1 MSIQQVLLGL
11 GASSEEINGE
21 DVFASYIRN
30 NYNTDS
36 SHHYDPTAHV
46 GNGIK
51 FGNSNAGFSVKFPG
65 NYSYLQ
71 IADHADLEIA
81 SSQFTME
88 CWFYQT
94 ANSGS
99 GSNSHTLMAKWD
111 NDGRK
116 EFIFRI
122 TESSGQKLHW
132 LSTTDGNSNQTI
144 TGNTTVTNN
153 AWHHAAATRDSS
165 GVIRLFLD
173 GTLQSS
179 TLTQSSTHQNNHEF
193 MIGANGSS
201 GIEQFMDG
209 YISNVRFIKGSCLY
223 TSTFTPSTTAL
234 KSVTNTKLL
243 CCNQNTVTG
252 STITPDVIKNTHK
265 NNGTIVGENLPLNF
279 GPFTE
284 SDGAGG
290 LVWTKNRAAQW
301 HVLYDTVRGGSYSL
315 TTNNMDPQANNIAG
329 AVTFNNGG
337 YSIASGYGENNSSNQ
352 KYVDWLF
359 RKSEGFFD
367 IVQFSGNGVTSG
379 RAIDHNLKSVPGMM
393 IVKRINSGG
402 SSGYQQ
408 WFVYHDAPS
417 MDGYRLKLQG
427 QDQRQS
433 DGNQVWGNGSSF
445 VRPTSTQ
452 FTVGEFI
459 NFSGGTYIAYLFAGG
474 RSNATGSSSCSFN
487 GTAGLDVAASS
498 AVNFG
503 TGQFC
508 VECWVYVDNLP
519 GTGSPSYGRVFQL
532 DGPTANGNTNNLQ
545 ITIRP
550 DNSTLH
556 AWNGGGAV
564 AIVGSKPLKGGWNHI
579 AVNRDSNNLI
589 TQYVNGIPDGTVTS
603 SHNFNPNSGS
613 PRMRIGY
620 YDSAG
625 SGNGVFDGKISN
637 LRVTVGEPVYTAA
650 FIPSKEPLTTT
661 SQGVT
666 ASNVKLLCCNDVS
679 SATGSTVTP
688 GSISNNGT
696 NPVAYA
702 VTPFADL
709 AKYKFGESG
718 KEDMIKTGQYL
729 GNGNSDGP
737 EVYLGWQP
745 QWVMVKHVS
754 SSGLWLMSD
763 NMRGVFNTINPNSTG
778 SEGYDPYLQA
788 NDTAAEY
795 TTYDWIEYMPD
806 GFKLR
811 NTGQSLN
818 SNNSEYVYIA
828 IRADDGYT
836 SKLPT
841 AGSEVF
847 TISRG
852 NSRTSI
858 PAVVAGFPVDFFFM
872 KYYASSSGNF
882 DSSNRLTGN
891 GFVRT
896 NTKEQAQDSDGYV
909 FDSSVGIG
917 GGGVNWITEDAQTW
931 LWKKGRGFDVVL
943 FEGNS
948 VQGRDVRHGLG
959 VPPDMMWLKNRTRTT
974 GGGSDWNVYVRG
986 ITHLNVYGS
995 DPDNY
1000 GNNPATLELNTSDQA
1015 NFSMSGTWDHTHPTS
1030 THFRVGDT
1038 YTTNE
1043 NGSSMQALLFASID
1057 GVSKIGYYAGDG
1069 NADRALNF
1077 GFRPKF
1083 FLHKRVD
1090 GGGSWSLYD
1099 DVRGFNKRL
1108 ILNTINAQVSAW
1120 EFEQTATGVIIKD
1133 TSGYNNS
1140 SEVYIYYAHA

>member
-1 MSIQQVLLGL
+1 MLLGL
-11 GASSEEINGE
+11 GASSKEINGE

-30 NYNTDS
+30 NYNTS
-36 SHHYDPTAHV
+36 TSHHYDPTAHV

-65 NYSYLQ
+65 SLDYLE

-88 CWFYQT
+88 CWFYQINNT
-94 ANSGS
+94 TSGS
-99 GSNSHTLMAKWD
+99 GSHTLMSKWD

-122 TESSGQKLHW
+122 TDSGGQKIQW
-132 LSTTDGNSNQTI
+132 LSSSDGSSNSII

-153 AWHHAAATRDSS
+153 AWHHAAATRDS
-165 GVIRLFLD
+165 GGTIRMFLD

-179 TLTQSSTHQNNHEF
+179 TLSQSSTHSNSHQF

-223 TSTFTPSTTAL
+223 TSNFTPSTTAL

-243 CCNQNTVTG
+243 CCNQSTVTG
-252 STITPDVIKNTHK
+252 STITPDVIKNTSETP
-265 NNGTIVGENLPLNF
+265 GQGVGSIYSLNF

-290 LVWTKNRAAQW
+290 LVWTKNRSSQW
-301 HVLYDTVRGGSYSL
+301 HVLYDTVRTAGYSL
-315 TTNNMDPQANNIAG
+315 TTNNTDPQANNIAG
-329 AVTFNNGG
+329 SVTFNNGG

-367 IVQFSGNGVTSG
+367 IVQFSGNGVTTG
-379 RAIDHNLKSVPGMM
+379 RAIDHNLNSVPGMI
-393 IVKRINSGG
+393 IVKKVNSGG
-402 SSGYQQ
+402 SAAYNQ

-417 MDGYRLKLQG
+417 MDGYRLKLQAA
-427 QDQRQS
+427 DQRQS
-433 DGNQVWGNGSSF
+433 DGNTVFGNGSSF

-452 FTVGEFI
+452 FTVGGFC
-459 NFSGGTYIAYLFAGG
+459 NLSGGTYIAYLFAGG
-474 RSNATGSSSCSFN
+474 RSSATGSSSCSFN
-487 GTAGLDVAASS
+487 GTSGLDVAASS
-498 AVNFG
+498 AVNLG

-508 VECWVYVDNLP
+508 IECWVYLDDAP
-519 GTGSPSYGRVFQL
+519 GTGSPSYARVFQL
-532 DGPTANGNTNNLQ
+532 DGPSGNSDDENLQ
-545 ITIRP
+545 VTINP
-550 DNSTLH
+550 SNFTLH
-556 AWNGGGAV
+556 AWAYSGSANPV
-564 AIVGSKPLKGGWNHI
+564 AIVGSKRLKGGWNHI

-589 TQYVNGIPDGTVTS
+589 TQYVNGIPDGTVTT
-603 SHNFNPNSGS
+603 SHDFSPNGGS

-620 YDSAG
+620 YS

-650 FIPSKEPLTTT
+650 FIPSTEPLTTT

-679 SATGSTVTP
+679 NATGSTVTP

-696 NPVAYA
+696 NPVAFA
-702 VTPFADL
+702 VTPFDDPAGF
-709 AKYKFGESG
+709 KFGESG
-718 KEDMIKTGQYL
+718 KENIISTGQYV

-754 SSGLWLMSD
+754 SSGNWLMSD
-763 NMRGVFNTINPNSTG
+763 NMRGVFNTINPTGTG

-788 NDTAAEY
+788 NDSAGEY

-818 SNNSEYVYIA
+818 SDNSEYVYIA

-847 TISRG
+847 TVSRG
-852 NSRTSI
+852 NGSSGI
-858 PAVVAGFPVDFFFM
+858 PAMIAGFPVDFFFM
-872 KYYASSSGNF
+872 KYYASSGGNF

-909 FDSSVGIG
+909 FDDSIGVG
-917 GGGVNWITEDAQTW
+917 GGGVNWITNDAQGW

-943 FEGNS
+943 FEGNG

-959 VPPDMMWLKNRTRTT
+959 VPPDMMWLKNRTRTA

-1000 GNNPATLELNTSDQA
+1000 GNNPPTLQLNTTDQA

-1038 YTTNE
+1038 YNTNE
-1043 NGSSMQALLFASID
+1043 NGSSIQALLFASID
-1057 GVSKIGYYAGDG
+1057 GISKIGYYAGDG
-1069 NADRALNF
+1069 TSNRALNF

-1083 FLHKRVD
+1083 LLQKRVD
-1090 GGGSWSLYD
+1090 GGGSWALYD
-1099 DVRGFNKRL
+1099 DLRGFNKRL
-1108 ILNTINAQVSAW
+1108 ILNTNAGQVNAW
-1120 EFEQTATGVIIKD
+1120 EFTQTATGVIIND
-1133 TSGYNNS
+1133 TSGYNLS